1 MIKLR
6 DILKESCWKGYKQ
19 YGMKKK
25 GKKLVPN
32 CVPVEEESIKES
44 IDFENFK
51 TIVFKFTHAEEET
64 RFQTIQ
70 TMLQTFKAIKDP
82 AERKEAVKML
92 KQSGLIGY
100 LKDAMNYSNLSE
112 AEDKTIICTKC
123 GWSWKLS
130 TGGEDPYTCHK
141 CGFDNS
147 DHYNIDEYRENYT
160 ASTLKIKK

>member
-1 MIKLR
+1 MIKLK
-6 DILKESCWKGYKQ
+6 DILVEACWKGYKQ
-19 YGMKKK
+19 IGMKKK
-25 GKKLVPN
+25 GKKTVPN
-32 CVPVEEESIKES
+32 CVPIEEDSIKES

-70 TMLQTFKAIKDP
+70 MMLQTFKSIKDP
-82 AERKEAVKML
+82 SERKEAVKML

-112 AEDKTIICTKC
+112 DMSTEISDEIIICPKC
-123 GWSWKLS
+123 GWRWKQS
-130 TGGEDPYTCHK
+130 DGGDDPYVCHK

-147 DHYNIDEYRENYT
+147 KRY
-160 ASTLKIKK
+160 K